1 MRYFTMNLT
10 LPLITLLMPAMA
22 EAAESASD
30 QRQHLFEQIENELD
44 RINLRNP
51 DWQHLQ
57 QQTRHLATWGQ
68 ELLTAFP
75 PDSNDEGRARD
86 RIWKEWPQFSQ
97 RLQDFSHQLQTLQ
110 QVADTKDK
118 EALQQRLQT
127 LDDTCHRC
135 HRPYRSFW

>member
-1 MRYFTMNLT
+1 MHYLTLSLT
-10 LPLITLLMPAMA
+10 LPLITLLMPVMA

-30 QRQHLFEQIENELD
+30 QRQRLFEQIEDELD

-51 DWQHLQ
+51 DWQRLQ
-57 QQTRHLATWGQ
+57 QQTRHLAAWGQ

-75 PDSNDEGRARD
+75 PDSNNEGRARD
-86 RIWKEWPQFSQ
+86 RIWQEWPQFSQ
-97 RLQDFSHQLQTLQ
+97 RLQDFSHRLQTLQ
-110 QVADTKDK
+110 QVAETEDKD
-118 EALQQRLQT
+118 ALQQQLQT